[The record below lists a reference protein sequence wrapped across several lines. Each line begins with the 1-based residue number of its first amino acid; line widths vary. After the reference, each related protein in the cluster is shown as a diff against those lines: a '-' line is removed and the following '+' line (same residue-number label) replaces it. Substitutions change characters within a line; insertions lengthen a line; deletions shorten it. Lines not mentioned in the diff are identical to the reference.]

1 MEREKR
7 SDIKVGDRIR
17 LSPNL
22 PGYLVV
28 NVRYATMGA
37 IGIYGDLPEH
47 KEAVRKAVEGY
58 AAAVREDHRRPR
70 EDEPI
75 RPAWIWYEPLDSPL

>member
-1 MEREKR
+1 MT
-7 SDIKVGDRIR
+7 
-17 LSPNL
+17 PHL

-28 NVRYATMGA
+28 DVRHAKKGA

-47 KEAVRKAVEGY
+47 EEAARKALADY

>member
-7 SDIKVGDRIR
+7 PDIKVGDRIR

-28 NVRYATMGA
+28 NVRYAKMGA

-58 AAAVREDHRRPR
+58 AASVREDQMRPR
-70 EDEPI
+70 EEPP
-75 RPAWIWYEPLDSPL
+75 RRNWYFDSPLD